1 MATISKQTMEDPQ
14 LQLSEEMT
22 RQERGLGQIAATS
35 ANFSPKESSH
45 KTQGEIEAE
54 VSEVIRRYSI
64 EYFGRGPKEVRTHLL
79 GDLLLIRALGTMT
92 VAEQHLVAKSDEK
105 RSQLVKKLR
114 SEMIGL
120 ARHELEALIRLSTGV
135 DIISMHHDSCAVTG
149 EEIIV
154 FTLAKEP
161 IFRQTRRQLSLGA

>member
-1 MATISKQTMEDPQ
+1 MATISKQTVENPQ
-14 LQLSEEMT
+14 LELSEEIAP
-22 RQERGLGQIAATS
+22 RERSLGRSAPTAAYI
-35 ANFSPKESSH
+35 PQKESSY

-92 VAEQHLVAKSDEK
+92 VAEQHLVAKSDEN
-105 RSQLVKKLR
+105 RTLLVKKLR

-120 ARHELEALIRLSTGV
+120 ARNELEALIRLSTGV

-149 EEIIV
+149 DEIIV

-161 IFRQTRRQLSLGA
+161 IYRQPRRQTPR

>member
-1 MATISKQTMEDPQ
+1 MATISKQTMENPQ
-14 LQLSEEMT
+14 LQLSEGIA
-22 RQERGLGQIAATS
+22 RQERGIGRS
-35 ANFSPKESSH
+35 ASESADIPQKESSY
-45 KTQGEIEAE
+45 KTQGGIEAE

-64 EYFGRGPKEVRTHLL
+64 EYFGRGPKEVRSHLL

-92 VAEQHLVAKSDEK
+92 VAEQHLIAKSDEN
-105 RSQLVKKLR
+105 RRLLVKKLR
-114 SEMIGL
+114 SEMIEL

-161 IFRQTRRQLSLGA
+161 IFRQTRRQLPR